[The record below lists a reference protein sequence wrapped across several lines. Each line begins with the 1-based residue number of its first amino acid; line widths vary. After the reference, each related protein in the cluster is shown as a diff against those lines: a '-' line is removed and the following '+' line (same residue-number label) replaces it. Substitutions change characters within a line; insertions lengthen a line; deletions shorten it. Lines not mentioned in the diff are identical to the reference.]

1 MYQRS
6 FSSVIYIIVSMG
18 AFCEFVSPA
27 IHNYYA
33 NIQRILSF
41 TSFLFLFDLK
51 KMLKSAQFVAQLVPD
66 LDVYI

>member
-1 MYQRS
+1 MYQRP

-51 KMLKSAQFVAQLVPD
+51 FKKNA
-66 LDVYI
+66 